1 MSTWQDNARRIMAA
15 KSIKQR
21 EIVDRLQLSPGT
33 VSHWMHG
40 RHRPSLKQLK
50 EISVVLGV
58 SLPELLEG
66 DESFVRDGVEL
77 ELVRAMREIDPSQRE
92 QAVALV
98 LAVLSTLPRKPPE

>member
-1 MSTWQDNARRIMAA
+1 MNTWQDNARRIMAA

-21 EIVDRLQLSPGT
+21 EIVDHLQLSPGT

-50 EISVVLGV
+50 EISLVLGV

-66 DESFVRDGVEL
+66 DESFVRDLSEL
-77 ELVRAMREIDPSQRE
+77 DILRAVREVDPSQKE
-92 QAVALV
+92 QAAALV
-98 LAVLSTLPRKPPE
+98 LAVLATLPRKTQE

>member
-1 MSTWQDNARRIMAA
+1 MSTWQENARRIMAA

-21 EIVDRLQLSPGT
+21 EIVDHLQLSPGT

-50 EISVVLGV
+50 EIAVVLGV

-66 DESFVRDGVEL
+66 DESFVRDGSEL
-77 ELVRAMREIDPSQRE
+77 DILRAVREVDPSQKE

-98 LAVLSTLPRKPPE
+98 RAVLATLPRKPAE